1 MSEDGYKGLGLKHD
15 PFKMSNDT
23 HYFYPTRL
31 HERAYKYCHGVIA
44 RKRGIGFVF
53 GPIGAGK
60 SLLAEATYQEES
72 LDTNKIIRLFPEP
85 TWSSAKQFSL
95 EILSMLRT
103 AEEDKKYKT
112 EDDWLEYLK
121 KDLKLRSVIDIK
133 EEIKE
138 RLFLARK
145 NKLSVVIL
153 IDEANALRKSI
164 IEEIRLWSNV
174 EDSKGKLVQF
184 ILFSQDDY
192 EDKMRKIENFW
203 DRIYNP
209 HFLNVLTKEDT
220 IDLINFRLE
229 AAGYKRKKSLF
240 DADAFDVIYEYS
252 NGRPREI
259 IKISSECLDIAD
271 MDGLKLIDSELV
283 EEVCSK
289 SKKKTRKEQK
299 VTKVVKPK
307 PKTKTKIKSKPK
319 TKVVSKKQVKA
330 KKKAKTTKRRK

>member
-1 MSEDGYKGLGLKHD
+1 MSEDGYKSLGLKHD

-23 HYFYPTRL
+23 QYFYPTRL

-72 LDTNKIIRLFPEP
+72 LDDNKLIRLFPEP

-95 EILSMLRT
+95 ELLSLLKT
-103 AEEDKKYKT
+103 NDEEKKYKD
-112 EDDWLEYLK
+112 EDSWLEYLK

-138 RLFLARK
+138 RLFLVRK
-145 NKLSVVIL
+145 EGLSVILL

-192 EDKMRKIENFW
+192 EDKMRNIENFW

-283 EEVCSK
+283 VEVCSK

-299 VTKVVKPK
+299 AIKTAKSKP
-307 PKTKTKIKSKPK
+307 KTKIKSKTK
-319 TKVVSKKQVKA
+319 TKVVSKKAVKA
-330 KKKAKTTKRRK
+330 KKKAKATKRRK